1 MKLGLQL
8 ARDQRT
14 QKMSPHYGTD
24 FTVDSLFGAN
34 IWRKLAVFYPTIF
47 GDKMN
52 PTVSTET
59 PINDPGPRKREG
71 FFQEALKTLGDVAQ
85 QGALATNAE
94 EAVQVVTLA
103 LANLLGD
110 REAHL
115 CLGNLKAGEFQQF
128 ACGAF
133 FLTADG
139 RSNLLIAPI
148 NYHPEQKHMKVDA
161 TLGHPGWMVKNQKP
175 LLLANTDLDSGFVKI
190 LRTFRAGSV
199 CYAPIK
205 LGDTYYGQIICAAQG
220 RNTMTQDDLVVHT
233 AFCQLAA
240 ALWVS
245 KSGPE
250 YLKKIDGETA

>member
-1 MKLGLQL
+1 MT
-8 ARDQRT
+8 AD
-14 QKMSPHYGTD
+14 MTD
-24 FTVDSLFGAN
+24 
-34 IWRKLAVFYPTIF
+34 K
-47 GDKMN
+47 
-52 PTVSTET
+52 TET
-59 PINDPGPRKREG
+59 TTSAPGSRKRES
-71 FFQEALKTLGDVAQ
+71 FYQDAIRTLGEVAQ
-85 QGALATNAE
+85 QGAAATNAE
-94 EAVQVVTLA
+94 EAVQAVTLA

-115 CLGNLKAGEFQQF
+115 RPGNLKAGEFQQF

-133 FLTADG
+133 FLTPDG
-139 RSNLLIAPI
+139 KSNLLIAPI

-205 LGDTYYGQIICAAQG
+205 LGNTYYGQIICAAQG

-233 AFCQLAA
+233 TFCQLAA
-240 ALWVS
+240 ALWVA
-245 KSGPE
+245 KAGPE
-250 YLKKIDGETA
+250 YLKEIDGETA